1 LPAHRCHAL
10 GVTPSVPSVEPADSD
25 RLEIGDGHWL
35 YWEAMG
41 NPAGVPAVFLHG
53 GPGSG
58 SSPAARRF
66 FVPSRFRAFLF
77 DQRGCGRSRP
87 LITERGVDLST
98 ITTERLVAD
107 IERLREHF
115 RVDRWLV
122 VGVSWG
128 VTLALAY
135 AQAHPQRVAGMALGA
150 VTAGSRR
157 EIEWIIRDIGRVF
170 PEQWHAF
177 VSLLPPAERS
187 GNIAAGYRRLLADPD
202 DAVREEAARAWCAW
216 EDTHVSLRPG
226 WSPDPRYHDAGF
238 RRVFATM
245 VTHFWSHGCFLPD
258 GQLFANMP
266 TLAGIPAV
274 LVHGRYDISSPLD
287 TAWRIHRAWP
297 GSELVI
303 VDDAGHGGASFLEIL
318 TSAITRLGTAQ
329 P

>member
-1 LPAHRCHAL
+1 
-10 GVTPSVPSVEPADSD
+10 VTSPGPSVEPYDWG
-25 RLEIGDGHWL
+25 RLEVGDGHWL
-35 YWEAMG
+35 YWEAVG
-41 NPAGVPAVFLHG
+41 NPTGIPAVFLHG

-58 SSPAARRF
+58 ASPAARGF
-66 FVPSRFRAFLF
+66 FEPSRFRAFLF

-98 ITTERLVAD
+98 FTTDRLVAD
-107 IERLREHF
+107 IERLREHVA
-115 RVDRWLV
+115 VDRWLV

-135 AQAHPQRVAGMALGA
+135 AQTHPQRVAGMALGA
-150 VTAGSRR
+150 VTAGTRR
-157 EIEWIIRDIGRVF
+157 EISWITRDIGRVF
-170 PEQWHAF
+170 PEQWEAF

-187 GNIAAGYRRLLADPD
+187 DKIAAGYRRLLADPD

-226 WSPDPRYHDAGF
+226 WSPDPRYEDAGF

-245 VTHFWSHGCFLPD
+245 VTHFWSHECFLPD
-258 GQLFANMP
+258 RQLFASMP

-297 GSELVI
+297 GSELII
-303 VDDAGHGGASFLEIL
+303 VDDAGHGGGSFVEIL
-318 TSAITRLGTAQ
+318 TAAITRLGTEQ

>member
-1 LPAHRCHAL
+1 
-10 GVTPSVPSVEPADSD
+10 
-25 RLEIGDGHWL
+25 
-35 YWEAMG
+35 M
-41 NPAGVPAVFLHG
+41 
-53 GPGSG
+53 
-58 SSPAARRF
+58 RRGF
-66 FVPSRFRAFLF
+66 DPERYRIVLF
-77 DQRGCGRSRP
+77 DQRGCGRSTP
-87 LITERGVDLST
+87 HASDPDADMSVNTTPHLI
-98 ITTERLVAD
+98 AD
-107 IERLREHF
+107 MERLREHVG
-115 RVDRWLV
+115 VDRWLV

-135 AQAHPQRVAGMALGA
+135 AQAHPRRVAGMALGA
-150 VTAGSRR
+150 VTAGTHR
-157 EIEWIIRDIGRVF
+157 EIEWITRDMGRVF

-177 VSLLPPAERS
+177 VSLLPSADRS
-187 GNIAAGYRRLLADPD
+187 GNIAAGYLRLLTDPD

-226 WSPDPRYHDAGF
+226 WSPDPRYRDPGF

-245 VTHFWSHGCFLPD
+245 VTHFWSHDCFLPD
-258 GQLFANMP
+258 GQLLANMP

-303 VDDAGHGGASFLEIL
+303 VDDAGHGGGSFLDIL
-318 TSAITRLGTAQ
+318 TAAITRLGTAQ